1 MACHLTAEATIART
15 TGKCG
20 LWVLPT
26 TGRIAQHSSTLFGN
40 ILTKQHHAFLSAT
53 TTMSKAENKQCS
65 RHEVSL
71 AAIGCVS
78 SSNNSLRTDTQASA
92 ACQTQH
98 SLQTISITTIGTT
111 YMDARQKSHLLLAY
125 ISRMV
130 RKHLLNNV

>member
-53 TTMSKAENKQCS
+53 ITMSKAENKQCS

-98 SLQTISITTIGTT
+98 SLQPTSTTTIGTT
-111 YMDARQKSHLLLAY
+111 YMDTRQKSRLRLAY
-125 ISRMV
+125 ISRME
-130 RKHLLNNV
+130 RKPLLNNV